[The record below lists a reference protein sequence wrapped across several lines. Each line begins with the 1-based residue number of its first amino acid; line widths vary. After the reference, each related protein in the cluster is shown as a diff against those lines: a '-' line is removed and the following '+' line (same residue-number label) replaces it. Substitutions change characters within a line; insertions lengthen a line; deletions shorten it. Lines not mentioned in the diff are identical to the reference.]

1 MPIMSLLLRNVTFD
15 LVEGQGE
22 QRERSSV
29 AVGLWTGSG
38 CIIRCPQREER
49 GEGKAE
55 RKEREEQEEWE
66 EEKRKRV
73 EIRMYCS

>member
-1 MPIMSLLLRNVTFD
+1 MIVLRNVTFD
-15 LVEGQGE
+15 LVEGQAE

-38 CIIRCPQREER
+38 FIIRCPQRGER

-55 RKEREEQEEWE
+55 RKEQESKEKSWRKKREKEL
-66 EEKRKRV
+66 KYLCTV
-73 EIRMYCS
+73 HD